1 MNAAKRFYRPELDWL
16 RFLAFGMVFIA
27 HACPPNVGTYTKL
40 GLPEVVVQ
48 LFIPFIRTGGYGVD
62 LFFALSAF
70 LITKL
75 LLMEK
80 DIDGTVDIRSFYIRR
95 IMRIW
100 PLYFAFILVAAPFDV
115 TGSGPYYL
123 ALLAFFGNWYQLLFL
138 NSAAFA
144 GPLWSVCVEEQFYV
158 VWPALMK
165 KNKTRHFAGIM
176 LLLLGIAAGTRL
188 YLVMNGKAFGSL
200 WFNTFAR
207 LDPFALGGLL
217 ALLLHQKPF
226 QLSAIHRFSI
236 LLVSAFLF
244 WLAGSPFLSSYW
256 GTMLFAIPTVAV
268 ASVLG
273 ILAFITGQEKSV
285 SPPLFRLWSY
295 LGKISYGLY
304 VFHTPALELA
314 RRIPS
319 LPWMNEK
326 CLWIGQDIIAFGL
339 TLSMAMVSYAVLERP
354 FLRMKERYAHVISR
368 PT

>member
-1 MNAAKRFYRPELDWL
+1 MNASKRFYRPELDWL
-16 RFLAFGMVFIA
+16 RFLAFGMVFVA

-40 GLPEVVVQ
+40 GISETVVQ
-48 LFIPFIRTGGYGVD
+48 IFIPFIRAGGYGVD

-80 DIDGTVDIRSFYIRR
+80 DQDGTIDIRSFYIRR

-115 TGSGPYYL
+115 AGSGTYYL
-123 ALLAFFGNWYQLLFL
+123 ALLAFFGNWYQMLFL
-138 NSAAFA
+138 KSAAFA

-176 LLLLGIAAGTRL
+176 LLLIGIAAGTRL
-188 YLVMNGKAFGSL
+188 YLFTNGGEFSSL

-217 ALLLHQKPF
+217 ALVLHGK
-226 QLSAIHRFSI
+226 S
-236 LLVSAFLF
+236 FLF
-244 WLAGSPFLSSYW
+244 SLRARAGILAFGAGLFWIAGSTLMSPRW
-256 GTMLFAIPTVAV
+256 ATMLFALPVVAM
-268 ASVLG
+268 ASTLC
-273 ILAFITGQEKSV
+273 ILAFVGGPETQSRSRFLGG
-285 SPPLFRLWSY
+285 WAY

-304 VFHTPALELA
+304 VFHTPALELS
-314 RRIPS
+314 RRIQT
-319 LPWMNEK
+319 LPFLDDK
-326 CLWIGQDIIAFGL
+326 GLWVGQDVIACGL
-339 TLSMAMVSYAVLERP
+339 TLSAAMISYAILEKP
-354 FLRMKERYAHVISR
+354 FLRMKEHFAHVASR